1 MHDEHSHISCS
12 TYSVNCSK
20 FPYCHFKYQKCSN
33 YFPLKVKVKHIRL
46 LKRAKEA
53 VSTLGRILLSVLSRP
68 SCPGGRVRCLCAGQF
83 VTQGHQVL
91 SADRDLHVCS
101 GLLLFLSFVA
111 GAGLGAKKRAGLN
124 LYIIYVPFQEK
135 KLKFCTS
142 GRS

>member
-1 MHDEHSHISCS
+1 M
-12 TYSVNCSK
+12 
-20 FPYCHFKYQKCSN
+20 
-33 YFPLKVKVKHIRL
+33 
-46 LKRAKEA
+46 
-53 VSTLGRILLSVLSRP
+53 
-68 SCPGGRVRCLCAGQF
+68 
-83 VTQGHQVL
+83 TQGHQVL

-142 GRS
+142 DRS